1 MNSPFP
7 LKMTFKLAWIFL
19 RQTVIPSSLTGN
31 SKNGASKKSIVAYIL
46 ALLYCVGVFGFM
58 FVSTMITL
66 YGTLKGN
73 GLQSLLPLLI
83 GFAAFFATFFF
94 GFMSASSSY
103 VSGEGDE
110 YMHSL
115 PLKPA
120 QFFVAKFLS
129 VYATES
135 ILSLGI
141 ILIGGGIFGAF
152 EGLLTNPIFY
162 LLLIAG
168 ALAMPALS
176 LGLCY
181 LLLVVL
187 LNIFRRLKNKNLLMT
202 LATLFMVAFL
212 MVFNVFYQKMI
223 NSVSQQMLLIET
235 LSSSAS
241 SGLVS
246 TLFFPMKLLYSGIG
260 TLGKNNGMA
269 FLAALGL
276 VACIAAIVLVIIP
289 ALSPLYMRSALGFN
303 EVTSKK
309 LKTEE
314 SKAYIRQDLKKS
326 SLFQTLL
333 IRDIKAILRE
343 PSWFV
348 NGPFMI
354 LLLPILMIVSIGVS
368 LSSAI
373 PESSAIFSNL
383 SSIGP
388 VVNAYMAQNGTYVSC
403 IAAFALALFSVFG
416 GTCTNTAS
424 TAFSRE
430 GKGLSN
436 LIALPIPAEVIFKAK
451 LFHAFLYPLL
461 SILLTDL
468 LLAIAMIVTGI
479 RLSAA
484 DAFTVFGLSAWLC
497 LTLSYFINLIEFQID
512 LSHPKLDWENPT
524 AAFKNNTN
532 SLISILVVMGIVA
545 GIAAGLAFL
554 PKTPLFPALFGTV
567 FALISIL
574 WHRNFMRHSQEKLNQ
589 LI

>member
-7 LKMTFKLAWIFL
+7 LKMTFRLAWVFL
-19 RQTVIPSSLTGN
+19 RQTLIPSSLTGN
-31 SKNGASKKSIVAYIL
+31 SKKGVSKKSIIAYAL
-46 ALLYCVGVFGFM
+46 AMLYVVGVFGFM
-58 FVSTMITL
+58 FVSTMVIL

-73 GLQSLLPLLI
+73 GLQSLLIMLI
-83 GFAAFFATFFF
+83 GFAAFFSTFFF
-94 GFMSASSSY
+94 GFMSAASSY
-103 VSGEGDE
+103 VTGEGE
-110 YMHSL
+110 EFMHSL

-120 QFFVAKFLS
+120 QFFTAKFLS
-129 VYATES
+129 VYATEV
-135 ILSLGI
+135 ILSAGI
-141 ILIGGGIFGAF
+141 ILIGGCIFGAY

-176 LGLCY
+176 LGFCY
-181 LLLVVL
+181 ILLVVL

-202 LATLFMVAFL
+202 IATLLMVAFL
-212 MVFNVFYQKMI
+212 MVFNVFYQKMM

-235 LSSSAS
+235 LTNGAS
-241 SGLVS
+241 SGLIS
-246 TLFFPMKLLYSGIG
+246 TLFFPMKLLYSGV
-260 TLGKNNGMA
+260 TALGNNNGMA
-269 FLAALGL
+269 FLSALGL
-276 VACIAAIVLVIIP
+276 IAVFPLIVLVLIP
-289 ALSPLYMRSALGFN
+289 LLSPLYMRSAIGFN
-303 EVTSKK
+303 EVTAKK

-314 SKAYIRQDLKKS
+314 SKAYILQDLKRS

-354 LLLPILMIVSIGVS
+354 LLLPVLMIVSVGVS
-368 LSSAI
+368 LSSTL
-373 PESSAIFSNL
+373 PDSSAIFSNL
-383 SSIGP
+383 PAIGLT
-388 VVNAYMAQNGTYVSC
+388 VNAYMAENGTYVSC
-403 IAAFALALFSVFG
+403 IVAFALALFSVFA

-468 LLAIAMIVTGI
+468 LLVTAMIVTGI

-497 LTLSYFINLIEFQID
+497 LSVSYFINLIEFQID
-512 LSHPKLDWENPT
+512 LSHPKLDWESPT

-532 SLISILVVMGIVA
+532 SIITILIVMGIVG

-567 FALISIL
+567 FAVISII
-574 WHRNFMRHSQEKLNQ
+574 WHRHFMRQSQKKLNQ